1 MQFREPSTPTLSR
14 KKKIK
19 HNSTSKVNTKS
30 TLPSMQKTESYTPT
44 SILHQM
50 ETLLRS
56 SRLSSGLWVTGEL
69 INVYPKNRSGH
80 MYFDVKDDNANKLSC
95 TLFGVD
101 HILSGDVQSRL
112 SNGMQVAVYGNI
124 KCICKY
130 KGSQYQLNVR
140 KLEVIHEEDGMY
152 EKQLTHWKY
161 ELEAEGIFDDSHKQK
176 LPTYAQHIAVLTSES
191 GAALQDIKQTLADAK
206 VPVFLHVYPCI
217 VQGEQCVPTI
227 LKQLQTVCDECVH
240 VDHSDDKR
248 CTHPPIDM
256 VLIARGGG
264 SREDLWEF
272 NQPLL
277 LRSIDA
283 LRGIGKLP
291 PIGCAIGHQID
302 HPLLDRACDASYITP
317 TCAAQ
322 SIAQAFQALHT
333 TMQAKY
339 QHLQHQ
345 LIHHL
350 NIQDQHYESLHH
362 TILSHHPTKTNMRMT
377 LRVGYDALQNQ
388 ILQRMHEQQNKYHA
402 LHRNISTHPLFSNFS
417 KRMIIEKQSIQ
428 QNIRKYI
435 ESQNTSWQ
443 TQCTI
448 IHEYQPWAFLYS
460 HPNMVILKDAQHKDL
475 SIHTMANDSK
485 PRIVKMLTSKGCY
498 DVKIKVL

>member
-30 TLPSMQKTESYTPT
+30 TLPNMHKTESYTPT

-50 ETLLRS
+50 DTLLCS
-56 SRLSSGLWVTGEL
+56 SHLSAGLWVTGEL

-101 HILSGDVQSRL
+101 RILSDNVQSRL
-112 SNGMQVAVYGNI
+112 SNGLQVAVYGNI

-152 EKQLTHWKY
+152 EKQLTHWEY
-161 ELEAEGIFDDSHKQK
+161 ELEAEGIFDDSRKQK
-176 LPTYAQHIAVLTSES
+176 LPTYAQHIAVLTSEG
-191 GAALQDIKQTLADAK
+191 GAALQDIKQTLVDAK
-206 VPVFLHVYPCI
+206 VPIFLHVYPCI
-217 VQGEQCVPTI
+217 VQGEQCVPTM
-227 LKQLQTVCDECVH
+227 LKQLQQLCEECYDDEQPTYSH
-240 VDHSDDKR
+240 
-248 CTHPPIDM
+248 IDM

-291 PIGCAIGHQID
+291 PIGCAIGHQTD
-302 HPLLDRACDASYITP
+302 HPLLDRTCDASYITP

-322 SIAQAFQALHT
+322 SIAKAFQTLQT
-333 TMQAKY
+333 TTHAKY

-345 LIHHL
+345 LVHHL
-350 NIQDQHYESLHH
+350 KIQHQHYESLHH
-362 TILSHHPTKTNMRMT
+362 TILSHHPTKNMQMT
-377 LRVGYDALQNQ
+377 LRIGYDTLQNQ
-388 ILQRMHEQQNKYHA
+388 ILRRINEQQNKYHE
-402 LHRNISTHPLFSNFS
+402 LQRNISTHPLFINLS

-428 QNIRKYI
+428 QKIRKYI

-448 IHEYQPWAFLYS
+448 IHEHQPWAFLYS
-460 HPNMVILKDAQHKDL
+460 HPNMVVLKDAQHKDL
-475 SIHTMANDSK
+475 SIHTMAKDST
-485 PRIVKMLTSKGCY
+485 PRIVKMLTSKGSF
-498 DVKIKVL
+498 DVRIKVL